1 MEQTDRTPRRN
12 PYRKRGPRAWALIQA
27 RYLAGESAPRLAEIF
42 DVTES
47 AIRQRIRRQ
56 GWSKASLA
64 EAEEAGMP
72 DPEEAMAEIAAAAAG
87 TAAGLEPGLDGAEL
101 EPRAAARVALDA
113 AVRLMRSGQMTGAAE
128 AARVADVLARAA
140 ARLEGDAAADP
151 GEPDEAAF
159 EAVRRKV
166 LGLTSLSAE
175 ADGEDRSA
183 RERRPGG
190 GGAGAEKSGG
200 EESGGRIAR
209 ALAADTES
217 PPPDR
222 FAVCPPHSPDANGE
236 VNG

>member
-1 MEQTDRTPRRN
+1 MEKTDHRPRRN
-12 PYRKRGPRAWALIQA
+12 PCRKRGARAWALIRA
-27 RYLAGESAPRLAEIF
+27 RYLAGESAPWLAEVF
-42 DVTES
+42 DVTEA
-47 AIRQRIRRQ
+47 AIRQRIRRE

-64 EAEEAGMP
+64 EAEEAGLPEP
-72 DPEEAMAEIAAAAAG
+72 DEAPAAVATPAEDEAG
-87 TAAGLEPGLDGAEL
+87 AGLDPK
-101 EPRAAARVALDA
+101 AAARAALEE
-113 AVRLMRSGQMTGAAE
+113 AVRLMRGGRMAAAAE
-128 AARVADVLARAA
+128 AARVADVMARAA
-140 ARLEGDAAADP
+140 ARLDGDGAVDP

-166 LGLTSLSAE
+166 LGLTSPSAE

-190 GGAGAEKSGG
+190 GGAGGWEVGS
-200 EESGGRIAR
+200 SPV
-209 ALAADTES
+209 DTEP

>member
-72 DPEEAMAEIAAAAAG
+72 DPEEAMAEIAAAA
-87 TAAGLEPGLDGAEL
+87 GAEEL
-101 EPRAAARVALDA
+101 EAGALDPRAGARLALDTA
-113 AVRLMRSGQMTGAAE
+113 IRMMREGKMSGAAE

-166 LGLTSLSAE
+166 LGLDPPLSGVEERSSETAGRRDRE
-175 ADGEDRSA
+175 AVEGVFGHAGAGEKAPSTALRAVPS
-183 RERRPGG
+183 PCGG
-190 GGAGAEKSGG
+190 GFE
-200 EESGGRIAR
+200 
-209 ALAADTES
+209 
-217 PPPDR
+217 
-222 FAVCPPHSPDANGE
+222 
-236 VNG
+236 